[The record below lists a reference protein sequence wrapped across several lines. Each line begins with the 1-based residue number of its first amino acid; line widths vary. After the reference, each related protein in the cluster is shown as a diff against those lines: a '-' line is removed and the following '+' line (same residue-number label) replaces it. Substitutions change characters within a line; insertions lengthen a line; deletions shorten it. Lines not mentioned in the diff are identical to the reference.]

1 MGVLVMTCPVT
12 GKEFSTGLQ
21 IDEKDVIALPDYE
34 AATLCPYCNSFI
46 VGVLE
51 TQDGSKPCGH
61 PNG

>member
-34 AATLCPYCNSFI
+34 TATLCPYCKQLHLASSRRKMGRSPAAI
-46 VGVLE
+46 RI
-51 TQDGSKPCGH
+51 
-61 PNG
+61 